1 MSTIANESEEKE
13 HPEAR
18 SAPNEGGVY
27 SAIFTEGA
35 ESIERPSS
43 ALFWSALSA
52 GLSMGFSMVAQA
64 LIKSSLPE
72 VEWRPLFVKL
82 GYSVGFLIVV
92 LGRQQL
98 FTENTLM
105 PVLPWLQ
112 HKTGNHFVN
121 LLRVWAVVLMGNILG
136 SFLFAIAC
144 YFSPV
149 FESNVQKEFVSL
161 GVMAVEHPFGTTFGR
176 AIFGGWLIALM
187 GWLMP
192 FSGSARVF
200 VIIIITYIVGIGHFS
215 HIIAGS
221 SEAFV
226 AALNGAVSWS
236 DVVTRFFIPTLFGN
250 TLGGVFLV
258 AGLNHAQV
266 KSGKWKSDRN

>member
-27 SAIFTEGA
+27 SAIYTEGA

-98 FTENTLM
+98 FTEKTLM

-176 AIFGGWLIALM
+176 AIF
-187 GWLMP
+187 
-192 FSGSARVF
+192 
-200 VIIIITYIVGIGHFS
+200 
-215 HIIAGS
+215 
-221 SEAFV
+221 V
-226 AALNGAVSWS
+226 ADCLNGLVNAVFRIRSGLRDYHHHLHSGHRPFQPHHSGFFGSVRGGIEWS
-236 DVVTRFFIPTLFGN
+236 RELVRCNSGILCSDAFWKHTRGCIPRRRIE
-250 TLGGVFLV
+250 
-258 AGLNHAQV
+258 
-266 KSGKWKSDRN
+266 SCPGKIR